1 MEENNY
7 RRLGEQYEED
17 IGGTKFIVTSYSNQS
32 AQKTSEQLIMVIIR
46 APSAN
51 ALFHLRTVRDWGARR
66 KFQKRTGTAC
76 CSLWKAAP

>member
-32 AQKTSEQLIMVIIR
+32 SQKTSEQLIMQMLEQPTLV
-46 APSAN
+46 SA
-51 ALFHLRTVRDWGARR
+51 
-66 KFQKRTGTAC
+66 
-76 CSLWKAAP
+76 AAIKEDKHENT

>member
-32 AQKTSEQLIMVIIR
+32 AQKTSEQLIMQLPERPAEIVEDTHE
-46 APSAN
+46 N
-51 ALFHLRTVRDWGARR
+51 T
-66 KFQKRTGTAC
+66 
-76 CSLWKAAP
+76 